1 MVTDDI
7 FEACHGHVDSR
18 EVDKDRSS
26 LVAVTPGKVLR
37 HHHHDPVRLIMHI
50 ENLAVIVGEITMLYG
65 LRDEGPQQESLV
77 GGLVVKDYAQSP
89 DSLFLPY
96 EENAAQKLLRKREV
110 MSTSAGPV
118 KSSTYSSISDT
129 WSAFER

>member
-1 MVTDDI
+1 MPYMPEI
-7 FEACHGHVDSR
+7 RARQFQIQGPGDSR

-77 GGLVVKDYAQSP
+77 MTL
-89 DSLFLPY
+89 
-96 EENAAQKLLRKREV
+96 
-110 MSTSAGPV
+110 
-118 KSSTYSSISDT
+118 
-129 WSAFER
+129 